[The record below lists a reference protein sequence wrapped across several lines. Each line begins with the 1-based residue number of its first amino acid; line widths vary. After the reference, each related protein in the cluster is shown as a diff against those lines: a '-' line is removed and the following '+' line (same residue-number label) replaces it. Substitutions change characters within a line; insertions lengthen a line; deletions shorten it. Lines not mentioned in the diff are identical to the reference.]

1 MCARVRSYSH
11 TASTAAFVP
20 LPPPPSVSC
29 CSQPAP
35 TRSPEIRACS
45 KVLRSPKPFL
55 KTQQLAGRRLSRG
68 WYDRGAPA
76 STAAFAPPSVH
87 AAPGLAAPAFPSP
100 FEGLPEPQRA
110 LELLRMAAS
119 VAARPLA
126 PSTTPFRRPP
136 KPDPS
141 ERSPTPSTPPTHPH
155 SNQGSGLTT
164 SSGSLGPSGFVSSR
178 GSEVS
183 RVSGL
188 SGGSGSGGDG
198 GWGRLAQRPFEALME
213 AAGQVAE
220 RVQNS
225 AGALGPLFNPLD
237 FNFRQ
242 TAGAG
247 VLFWAGRL
255 YALSQVRP
263 EGRAEGV
270 GRITCTSGAR
280 RKCRPVMSTPP
291 CPSSPPVLP

>member
-1 MCARVRSYSH
+1 MFCS
-11 TASTAAFVP
+11 P
-20 LPPPPSVSC
+20 NPPPNS
-29 CSQPAP
+29 
-35 TRSPEIRACS
+35 
-45 KVLRSPKPFL
+45 
-55 KTQQLAGRRLSRG
+55 QQLAGRRLSRG

-76 STAAFAPPSVH
+76 STAAFAPPSAR
-87 AAPGLAAPAFPSP
+87 AAPGLAAPAFRSP
-100 FEGLPEPQRA
+100 FEGLPDPQRA

-126 PSTTPFRRPP
+126 PSTTPYRRPP

-141 ERSPTPSTPPTHPH
+141 ERSPTPSTPPTPPH
-155 SNQGSGLTT
+155 GNQDSGFLA
-164 SSGSLGPSGFVSSR
+164 SSGSSGPSGFVNSR
-178 GSEVS
+178 GTEA
-183 RVSGL
+183 SGGNGV
-188 SGGSGSGGDG
+188 SGGSGGSGDG

-247 VLFWAGRL
+247 VLYWAGRL
-255 YALSQVRP
+255 YALSQVQP
-263 EGRAEGV
+263 GGLALTTPEGV
-270 GRITCTSGAR
+270 GRITFTFRAR
-280 RKCRPVMSTPP
+280 RKPRPVMSTPP
-291 CPSSPPVLP
+291 CPSSPPVLPQSSCAVFIAGTT